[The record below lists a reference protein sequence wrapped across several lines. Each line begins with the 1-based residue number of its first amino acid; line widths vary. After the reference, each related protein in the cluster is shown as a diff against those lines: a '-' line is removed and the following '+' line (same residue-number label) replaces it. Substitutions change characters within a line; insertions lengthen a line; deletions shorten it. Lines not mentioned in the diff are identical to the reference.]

1 MALLDERDLNQS
13 HAKHGGLTPPPLT
26 MSAEGGSAMQLA
38 AQRIALNLHEAGFN
52 VQVIAAGGAR
62 TADLALRS
70 LPLELKQP
78 RAALE
83 AMLRGAGVS
92 APVIA
97 DTPAG
102 LYKTESDFLENHTVI
117 PLLYL
122 PRAYAVGGR
131 VRDLRL
137 DADGTPLL
145 AGASLEDAP

>member
-1 MALLDERDLNQS
+1 
-13 HAKHGGLTPPPLT
+13 
-26 MSAEGGSAMQLA
+26 MSAEGGGAMQLA

-52 VQVIAAGGAR
+52 VQVIVAGGAR

-70 LPLELKQP
+70 LPLEFKQP

-83 AMLRGAGVS
+83 AMLRGAGVP
-92 APVIA
+92 APVLA
-97 DTPAG
+97 ATPAA
-102 LYKTESDFLENHTVI
+102 LYKVESDFLLNHTLI

-122 PRAYAVGGR
+122 PRAYAAGGR

-137 DADGTPLL
+137 DANGAPLL